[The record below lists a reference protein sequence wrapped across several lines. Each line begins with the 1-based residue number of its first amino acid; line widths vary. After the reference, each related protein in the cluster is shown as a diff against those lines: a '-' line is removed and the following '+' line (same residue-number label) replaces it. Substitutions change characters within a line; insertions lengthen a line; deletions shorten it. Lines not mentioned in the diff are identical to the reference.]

1 MSLNNLYEISGSA
14 LNAQMVRLNTIASNL
29 ANISSAGSSPEEAY
43 RPLKPVFSVMYQQAV
58 GESKGPAQVQVDG
71 VLEMPPSAK
80 NKRYEPDN
88 PLADQEGYVFYPDI
102 NVMQEMADMLS
113 ATRSYQ
119 SSMEV
124 MVSAKKLQQRLLSL
138 GE

>member
-1 MSLNNLYEISGSA
+1 MKLDNLYEISGSA

-29 ANISSAGSSPEEAY
+29 ANISSAGSTAEEAY
-43 RPLKPVFSVMYQQAV
+43 RPVKPVFSAIYKQAV
-58 GESKGPAQVQVDG
+58 GENRGAALVQVDD

-88 PLADQEGYVFYPDI
+88 PLADKEGYVFYPDI